1 MNSITDSDQE
11 TILKAAQ
18 ILQNSKLGDAVVAK
32 KPPRESLVTDFAATL
47 ESGNNWG
54 PGRNLV
60 LNRIWAK
67 VIKVPANKVARV
79 TFSFNAWYENAI
91 IIYDEETNQ
100 LLAER
105 GNGAYRHAQ
114 DWASDISP
122 NVKGYIVTGWHK
134 NGPANHRLPWIQS
147 PNRIFIDTSHYVQI
161 GFEDA
166 GQDDYDDG
174 LCGFKITD
182 R

>member
-1 MNSITDSDQE
+1 MTTLSDSDRAVLQQALG
-11 TILKAAQ
+11 IAQ
-18 ILQNSKLGDAVVAK
+18 RLGVDGK
-32 KPPRESLVTDFAATL
+32 HGNGKPPRESLVAELADTK

-60 LNRIWAK
+60 LNQIWAK
-67 VIKVPANKVARV
+67 VVKVPANKVARV

-91 IIYDEETNQ
+91 LIYDEETNQ

-105 GNGAYRHAQ
+105 GNGPYRHAQ

-147 PNRIFIDTSHYVQI
+147 PNRVFIDSSHYVQI

-166 GQDDYDDG
+166 EQDDFDDG
-174 LCGFKITD
+174 LCGFRITD